1 MAWAPPHRLTRSHGH
16 PTRGSAPEPVSS
28 HDDSLPTATV
38 LIDGGRTHVLC
49 HPGRLSAFALQADE
63 RGHHARHLWRHP
75 CGERVVAITPLG
87 DDRVAVLLAV
97 DSGARL
103 DVVDHHTVRSIAS
116 AKGRPTALAATG
128 SKLAFA
134 VTDQDGAAT
143 IRIVSGSTGRLVNV
157 LAAPFSVDDIAVD
170 ARLNELLVFGRG
182 VNLICRIPIDDPCVA
197 GVAAR
202 LRVALATGAVSRLA
216 VQLVP
221 LATPSKPSCCGG
233 CGCACCGGSDGGQ
246 TGGGGGQTGGG
257 GGQTVGGNGQT
268 GGGSCTSDNCPW
280 CLPGGPGVI
289 DGCYLFVVV
298 DGRRVVR
305 IDLCH
310 PGVPPCAIMADRP
323 VERIVKAGAYLVAQG
338 DSGHYMAQ
346 IDPATMTIVQ
356 ARAFPRGGAIVA
368 AHPAS
373 HVLMLFDRRLNSWH
387 SLDLSV
393 APPSHAMKMAAP
405 GRAEPGSIFGGP

>member
-16 PTRGSAPEPVSS
+16 PTRGSAPQPVSG

-63 RGHHARHLWRHP
+63 RGHHARHLWHHP
-75 CGERVVAITPLG
+75 CRERVVAIVPLG

-97 DSGARL
+97 DGGARL
-103 DVVDHHTVRSIAS
+103 DVVDHHTVRPIAS

-202 LRVALATGAVSRLA
+202 LRVALATGAVSRPA
-216 VQLVP
+216 VQL
-221 LATPSKPSCCGG
+221 LTPAALSKPSCCGG
-233 CGCACCGGSDGGQ
+233 CGCASFGGARGGP
-246 TGGGGGQTGGG
+246 TRGGGGQNRGGGGRNPGGERYTGGG
-257 GGQTVGGNGQT
+257 AWPFGQAPLWPPTAT
-268 GGGSCTSDNCPW
+268 
-280 CLPGGPGVI
+280 
-289 DGCYLFVVV
+289 
-298 DGRRVVR
+298 GRRR
-305 IDLCH
+305 
-310 PGVPPCAIMADRP
+310 
-323 VERIVKAGAYLVAQG
+323 
-338 DSGHYMAQ
+338 
-346 IDPATMTIVQ
+346 
-356 ARAFPRGGAIVA
+356 RAA
-368 AHPAS
+368 
-373 HVLMLFDRRLNSWH
+373 
-387 SLDLSV
+387 
-393 APPSHAMKMAAP
+393 
-405 GRAEPGSIFGGP
+405 